1 MCALNEVKGMELK
14 MYKKLKE
21 LRKSFGYSCNY
32 MGQKIGVT
40 GTYYYFIESGKRGL
54 SYNNAC
60 KIAQIFNLKP
70 DDIFFKDHNNNS
82 VK

>member
-1 MCALNEVKGMELK
+1 

-40 GTYYYFIESGKRGL
+40 GTYYYFIESGKEDYL
-54 SYNNAC
+54 
-60 KIAQIFNLKP
+60 IIM
-70 DDIFFKDHNNNS
+70 H

>member
-1 MCALNEVKGMELK
+1 

-54 SYNNAC
+54 YGSGVRAVREAGRTGDGAAGAGGADYGQAPG
-60 KIAQIFNLKP
+60 I
-70 DDIFFKDHNNNS
+70 
-82 VK
+82 